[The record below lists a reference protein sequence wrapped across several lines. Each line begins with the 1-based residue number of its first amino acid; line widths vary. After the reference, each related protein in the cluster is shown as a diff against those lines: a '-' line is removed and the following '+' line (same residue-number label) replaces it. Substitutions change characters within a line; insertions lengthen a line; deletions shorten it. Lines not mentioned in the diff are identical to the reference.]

1 MLAELFSIVAPVL
14 VCAGLGFG
22 WAKSGRKFDTDMVMT
37 LVTNI
42 GVPCLVFSTL
52 VQADIEAKA
61 LATMAGATAAVVVA
75 VGVLG
80 AAALKLTR
88 QPVRPFLPSL
98 MFPNVGNMGLPL
110 CLLAFGDIGL
120 ALGIAVFTVMVV
132 IQFVVSPIIAG
143 GITSPLE
150 LARIPIL
157 YAVAASLIVILGH
170 LEPWAWVVNTT
181 KILGGMVIPLML
193 TTLGISLARLRVVG
207 LARAAGIAVLRVG
220 LGFGIGLAVATGL
233 GLEGAAKGVLVLQS
247 SLPVAVFNFLFAERY
262 QTRPTDVAGAV
273 VVSTLLSFAA
283 LPALLWFLL

>member
-80 AAALKLTR
+80 AGALKLTG

-157 YAVAASLIVILGH
+157 YAVAASLVVILGH
-170 LEPWAWVVNTT
+170 LEPWAWIVNTT

-233 GLEGAAKGVLVLQS
+233 DLEGAAKGVLVLQS

>member
-42 GVPCLVFSTL
+42 GVPCLVFATL
-52 VQADIEAKA
+52 VQADIEPKA
-61 LATMAGATAAVVVA
+61 LATMAGATAVVVVA
-75 VGVLG
+75 VGLLG
-80 AAALKLTR
+80 AGALILTR

-110 CLLAFGDIGL
+110 CLLAFGDVGL

-132 IQFVVSPIIAG
+132 IQFVASPIIAG
-143 GITSPLE
+143 GITSPVE

-157 YAVAASLIVILGH
+157 YAVAASLIVILGN

-220 LGFGIGLAVATGL
+220 LGFGIGLGVATLL
-233 GLEGAAKGVLVLQS
+233 GFESAAKGVLVLQS

>member
-1 MLAELFSIVAPVL
+1 
-14 VCAGLGFG
+14 
-22 WAKSGRKFDTDMVMT
+22 
-37 LVTNI
+37 
-42 GVPCLVFSTL
+42 
-52 VQADIEAKA
+52 
-61 LATMAGATAAVVVA
+61 
-75 VGVLG
+75 
-80 AAALKLTR
+80 
-88 QPVRPFLPSL
+88 

-143 GITSPLE
+143 NITSPME

-157 YAVAASLIVILGH
+157 YAVAASLVVILGD

-207 LARAAGIAVLRVG
+207 LARADGIAVLRVG
-220 LGFGIGLAVATGL
+220 LGFGVGLAVATGL

>member
-42 GVPCLVFSTL
+42 GVPCLVFATL

-143 GITSPLE
+143 NITSPME

-170 LEPWAWVVNTT
+170 LEPWAWIVNTT

>member
-52 VQADIEAKA
+52 VQADIEARA
-61 LATMAGATAAVVVA
+61 LAAMAGATAVVVVA

-80 AAALKLTR
+80 AGALKLTG

-110 CLLAFGDIGL
+110 CLLAFGDVGL

-143 GITSPLE
+143 NITSPKE

-157 YAVAASLIVILGH
+157 YAVAASLIVILGNV
-170 LEPWAWVVNTT
+170 EPWAWVVNTT

>member
-42 GVPCLVFSTL
+42 GVPCLVFATL

-75 VGVLG
+75 VGFLG
-80 AAALKLTR
+80 AAALKLLR

-132 IQFVVSPIIAG
+132 IQFVVSPVIAG
-143 GITSPLE
+143 NITSPLE

-157 YAVAASLIVILGH
+157 YAVAASLIVILGD

-220 LGFGIGLAVATGL
+220 LGFGVGLAVATGL
-233 GLEGAAKGVLVLQS
+233 GLEGATKGVLVLQS

>member
-42 GVPCLVFSTL
+42 GVPCLVFATL
-52 VQADIEAKA
+52 VQADIEARA
-61 LATMAGATAAVVVA
+61 LATMAGATAVVVVA
-75 VGVLG
+75 VGFLG
-80 AAALKLTR
+80 AGALKLTG

-110 CLLAFGDIGL
+110 CLLAFGDVGL

-132 IQFVVSPIIAG
+132 IQFVISPMIAG
-143 GITSPLE
+143 GITSPKE

-157 YAVAASLIVILGH
+157 YAVAASLVVILGH

-193 TTLGISLARLRVVG
+193 ITLGISLARLRVVG

-220 LGFGIGLAVATGL
+220 LGFGIGLAVAAGL

>member
-52 VQADIEAKA
+52 VQADIEARA
-61 LATMAGATAAVVVA
+61 LAAMAGATAVVVVA

-80 AAALKLTR
+80 AGALKLTG

-110 CLLAFGDIGL
+110 CLLAFGDVGL

-143 GITSPLE
+143 NITSPKE

-157 YAVAASLIVILGH
+157 YAVAASLIVILGNV
-170 LEPWAWVVNTT
+170 EPWAWVVNTT

-283 LPALLWFLL
+283 LPALRWFLL

>member
-42 GVPCLVFSTL
+42 GVPCLVFATL

-80 AAALKLTR
+80 AAALKLLR

-110 CLLAFGDIGL
+110 CLLAFGDVGL

-143 GITSPLE
+143 GITSPRE

-157 YAVAASLIVILGH
+157 YAVAASLVVILGN
-170 LEPWAWVVNTT
+170 LEPWAWLVNTT
-181 KILGGMVIPLML
+181 NILGGMVIPLML

-207 LARAAGIAVLRVG
+207 LARATGIAVLRVG

-233 GLEGAAKGVLVLQS
+233 GFEGAAKGVLVLQS

>member
-61 LATMAGATAAVVVA
+61 LAAMAGATAAVVVA
-75 VGVLG
+75 VGLLG
-80 AAALKLTR
+80 AGVLTLAG

-110 CLLAFGDIGL
+110 CLLAFGDVGL

-132 IQFVVSPIIAG
+132 IQFVISPVIAG
-143 GITSPLE
+143 GITSPKE

-157 YAVAASLIVILGH
+157 YAVAASLVAILGD
-170 LEPWAWVVNTT
+170 LEPWAWLVNTT

-207 LARAAGIAVLRVG
+207 LARAAGIAVLRIG
-220 LGFGIGLAVATGL
+220 LGFGIGLAVATVL

>member
-61 LATMAGATAAVVVA
+61 LATMAGATAVVVVA

-80 AAALKLTR
+80 AAVLKLLR

-143 GITSPLE
+143 NITSPME

>member
-52 VQADIEAKA
+52 VQAEIEAKA

-75 VGVLG
+75 VGAIG
-80 AAALKLTR
+80 AAALKLMR

-110 CLLAFGDIGL
+110 CLLAFGDVGL
-120 ALGIAVFTVMVV
+120 ALGIAVFTVLVV

-143 GITSPLE
+143 GITSPIE

-157 YAVAASLIVILGH
+157 YAVAASLVVILGD
-170 LEPWAWVVNTT
+170 LEPWAWLVNTT

-220 LGFGIGLAVATGL
+220 LGFGVGLAVATGL
-233 GLEGAAKGVLVLQS
+233 GFEGAAKGVLVLQS

>member
-42 GVPCLVFSTL
+42 GVPCLVFATL

-80 AAALKLTR
+80 AAALKLLR

-143 GITSPLE
+143 NITSPME

-157 YAVAASLIVILGH
+157 YAVAASLVVILGD

-220 LGFGIGLAVATGL
+220 LGFGVGLAVATGL

>member
-42 GVPCLVFSTL
+42 GVPCLVFATL
-52 VQADIEAKA
+52 VQADIEPKA
-61 LATMAGATAAVVVA
+61 LATMAGATAVVVVA
-75 VGVLG
+75 VGLLG
-80 AAALKLTR
+80 AGALILTR

-110 CLLAFGDIGL
+110 CLLAFGDVGL

-132 IQFVVSPIIAG
+132 IQFVASPIIAG
-143 GITSPLE
+143 GITSPVE

-157 YAVAASLIVILGH
+157 YAVAASLIVILGN

-220 LGFGIGLAVATGL
+220 LGFGIGLGVATLL
-233 GLEGAAKGVLVLQS
+233 GFEGAAKGVLVLQS